1 MKELSKEE
9 LLKLAEN
16 FIKGLP
22 LSTLFDDIP
31 EGLQRELK
39 DFRDAFRGFV
49 PAERFPRAFLF
60 FSGELDWRPK
70 RFLECRKELLD
81 SMKSCKRDSRDFCLS
96 PSWLKERSKKCYLCP
111 LFEDDPE
118 EKVNLPSDEFIEEWY
133 DCFLQEEEVK
143 WCSDER
149 NSRNLRV

>member
-81 SMKSCKRDSRDFCLS
+81 SAKGSPKSLAMLGKGSANSS
-96 PSWLKERSKKCYLCP
+96 PYGQKGG
-111 LFEDDPE
+111 
-118 EKVNLPSDEFIEEWY
+118 
-133 DCFLQEEEVK
+133 
-143 WCSDER
+143 
-149 NSRNLRV
+149 